1 VAPSGMQVNRSTA
14 GADTVVQ
21 VTKPN
26 GGTVEFIVLTPEQ
39 SQQAWRTSFGG
50 QERLVLSNATVLTDG
65 TMVRLQAQTPSDFAL
80 SIFPPVPSV
89 TTQIKTY
96 TGTPDGPFTHYVL
109 DPPSQPVPL
118 DFTVT
123 QTQPADP
130 ALPALSGTLEST
142 WDKAAVYKLD
152 IPAAAAN
159 RHVIMDIHYVGDAAR
174 LYIGGQLFDDN
185 FYNGDPFSI
194 PLWRI
199 PKTEWPMLSLKVI
212 PWSDALASRMPKQAK
227 SAVAMANDVSA
238 MDKVT
243 VTTSDQMELP
253 ISP

>member
-1 VAPSGMQVNRSTA
+1 
-14 GADTVVQ
+14 
-21 VTKPN
+21 
-26 GGTVEFIVLTPEQ
+26 
-39 SQQAWRTSFGG
+39 
-50 QERLVLSNATVLTDG
+50 
-65 TMVRLQAQTPSDFAL
+65 
-80 SIFPPVPSV
+80 
-89 TTQIKTY
+89 
-96 TGTPDGPFTHYVL
+96 
-109 DPPSQPVPL
+109 
-118 DFTVT
+118 
-123 QTQPADP
+123 
-130 ALPALSGTLEST
+130 
-142 WDKAAVYKLD
+142 
-152 IPAAAAN
+152 
-159 RHVIMDIHYVGDAAR
+159 MDIHYIGDAAR

-227 SAVAMANDVSA
+227 IAVAMANDVSA